1 MQHTQSR
8 LAIELLIAKMGSTE
22 DSSGVQTTREE
33 LTERTTVSF
42 IPVEKSLNGN
52 FSRDFANYGKH
63 GLLRTDPGGFLQTE
77 EFSRHAEKISRFQL
91 RKDDIWIV
99 TFPKCG
105 INRIL
110 FYRPESK
117 CNIGLHFTRSRVEWM
132 IDVVSNV
139 GSKEPVIAAIAE
151 QVANGHG
158 SVRETMNEN
167 SF

>member
-1 MQHTQSR
+1 MVYTWQALSHDGECNPATNFVCIVRARYQ
-8 LAIELLIAKMGSTE
+8 
-22 DSSGVQTTREE
+22 
-33 LTERTTVSF
+33 
-42 IPVEKSLNGN
+42 VEHQRKWILSWA
-52 FSRDFANYGKH
+52 RDFAF
-63 GLLRTDPGGFLQTE
+63 LRTCRAQI
-77 EFSRHAEKISRFQL
+77 AQQ
-91 RKDDIWIV
+91 IV
-99 TFPKCG
+99 NAKVSQFANLNKKWTILVEQIKN